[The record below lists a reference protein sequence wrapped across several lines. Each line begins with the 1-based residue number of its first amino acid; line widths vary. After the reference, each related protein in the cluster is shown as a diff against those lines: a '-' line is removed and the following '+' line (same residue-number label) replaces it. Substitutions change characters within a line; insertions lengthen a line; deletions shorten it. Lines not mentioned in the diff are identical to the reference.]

1 MKKIILLFVF
11 INCFQISL
19 AQQGQQHRERI
30 KALKTAHI
38 TNELRLTSNEA
49 EKFWPVYNAS
59 EERIHELKKEERK
72 LKMTL
77 GKGNDVSDTEA
88 MEILDQFLA
97 IEEKI
102 HMEKKNLITKLKKV
116 LPAKKIIK
124 LKKAEDSFNRKLLEE
139 LRKRRRNERR
149 GGGPR
154 G

>member
-1 MKKIILLFVF
+1 MKKIILLFVL

-19 AQQGQQHRERI
+19 AQPGEHRERI

-38 TNELRLTSNEA
+38 TNELRLTSDEA

-72 LKMTL
+72 LKMKL
-77 GKGNDVSDTEA
+77 GKGNDVSDSEA
-88 MEILDQFLA
+88 MEILDQFIA

-102 HMEKKNLITKLKKV
+102 HNEKKALITKLKKV

-124 LKKAEDSFNRKLLEE
+124 LKKAEDNFNRKLLEE
-139 LRKRRRNERR
+139 LRKRRRNEHR